1 MEKLINREQLAG
13 MNIHYLFY
21 SLEYFL
27 DAQKEAGFKTIELW
41 PGTPHFFL
49 SYIEYS
55 DCKHVRKLLDERD
68 LTVKVIT
75 PENCTYQ
82 YQFAAQ
88 EKEQFEKSMAY
99 FKKAL
104 DAGEEL
110 GVETM
115 AINSGWGY
123 WNEDREEAWKRS
135 REMISKLADE
145 AGRLGICLAM
155 ESLRPQ
161 ESQLVVTLKDAKR
174 MYDEVNSP
182 NLKILIDTTAMSV
195 QGETIDDWFDVFG
208 DEVIHTHFID
218 SNPYGHLAWGFGNRS
233 LQEYLE
239 ALNRHNYQG
248 CLGQELTEFDYYEN
262 PGEIDRKNMAAF
274 EPFIR

>member
-1 MEKLINREQLAG
+1 ME
-13 MNIHYLFY
+13 
-21 SLEYFL
+21 
-27 DAQKEAGFKTIELW
+27 T
-41 PGTPHFFL
+41 
-49 SYIEYS
+49 
-55 DCKHVRKLLDERD
+55 
-68 LTVKVIT
+68 
-75 PENCTYQ
+75 
-82 YQFAAQ
+82 
-88 EKEQFEKSMAY
+88 
-99 FKKAL
+99 
-104 DAGEEL
+104 
-110 GVETM
+110 
-115 AINSGWGY
+115 
-123 WNEDREEAWKRS
+123 
-135 REMISKLADE
+135 
-145 AGRLGICLAM
+145 LGICLAM